1 MELLKNSITQIN
13 KTASIDRF
21 HEAEM
26 DGKLIFGQ
34 LCCCKKTAQLVAYHF
49 LKLSKVLYNS
59 NLKVLLILSAEAFS

>member
-1 MELLKNSITQIN
+1 MKNSITQIN

-21 HEAEM
+21 HETEM

-34 LCCCKKTAQLVAYHF
+34 LYCCKKTVQSVAYRTS
-49 LKLSKVLYNS
+49 LKLPKVLYNS